1 MFRLVKAIHS
11 SQLGSFSTR
20 KDVVLPL
27 LWPIKSADG
36 KSEISEIPIKNN
48 TNIIIS
54 IIGANREKRVWGEDA
69 DQWKP
74 DRWLNPLPESVSKAH
89 LPGVYSQM

>member
-1 MFRLVKAIHS
+1 MKDRAPHTFTR
-11 SQLGSFSTR
+11 TR

-36 KSEISEIPIKNN
+36 KCEITEIPLKKN
-48 TNIIIS
+48 TNVIVS
-54 IIGANREKRVWGEDA
+54 IIGANRSKTIWGEDA

-74 DRWLNPLPESVSKAH
+74 ERWLKPLPETVSKAH

>member
-1 MFRLVKAIHS
+1 M
-11 SQLGSFSTR
+11 
-20 KDVVLPL
+20 LPL

-36 KSEISEIPIKNN
+36 KSEITEIPLKKN
-48 TNIIIS
+48 TNVIVS
-54 IIGANREKRVWGEDA
+54 ILGANRSKRVWGEDA